1 MKNKR
6 KSATLS
12 HIMYSSPMIIIMV
25 LTLLLLT
32 YVGFGEARRKFTEFE
47 LSKMITQV
55 DIVKNAL
62 DTYLKAGLPIEQFS
76 GFATTSAM
84 LLRSDK
90 SIQEI
95 RVNDS
100 ASKLVF
106 KKNRHTEN
114 GLEGKP
120 KSKKFREY
128 KLPGKTNQL
137 IRIEESDDSFQ
148 VIQTLKNK
156 FGVAGYASIKTPKG
170 KLLAFLTESYYTV
183 FFYCIGLSLFFLL
196 FVVFF
201 ETFVKNKKNRQ
212 KYYQGIYITSFLVLS
227 IIIAQAVFKIYEHG
241 AKASTKALSD
251 SMTQRLSAIVELKIN
266 IDDIKGIGEAFDQ
279 YKESNPEINAIAITE
294 NNVTISHTDPAK
306 IGLSY
311 QKPEGS
317 LEYVNILKQDD
328 GGIKKE
334 IRVAVSLPTHII
346 TDAILGS
353 SKTFLVLLIACVLFS
368 LIFLN
373 AGSAIL
379 EVIAKDT
386 YEMDPQKSLKMILD
400 EISKDGVVTNDEKER
415 LELKLEE
422 NREIHEENRLYLD
435 TFYKKIKNGDLI
447 EKDRLENEA
456 SENRKLDPKNS
467 LKEILDEIS
476 KDGIV
481 TNDEKKHMDLKL
493 EIEKESNKN
502 DELLLENF
510 HKKIES
516 GELIEKDRLDI
527 KFEVGLNL
535 IQPAYF
541 LIVFVNAL
549 SISFLP
555 QLVQDFATKSNSSL
569 ASGSLPFTIYYLLFA
584 IVLIPAGQYAEKG
597 DLKKLMA
604 AGFLAEVVGLT
615 LVAISDNY
623 WILTLGRSASGIGQG
638 FFLIGL
644 QSYVLAITP
653 PSKKSAGHAVKV
665 IGRNSGLIAGT
676 AIGALLYAFVDY
688 KFIFISASVISI
700 AALIYLMILVPRVRD
715 VSGVYSENVFV
726 DRRAKKRNTFSS
738 MFRNIAVVLKDMEFI
753 KTLLTVGIVGKM
765 SIAGVV
771 MFAVPLLLAQKGF
784 ATEDIG
790 LALMLYY
797 IFGMGTTKI
806 ATKVVDAPG
815 ATRWVL
821 SANALIGGGASIFL
835 GFVGIHQALD
845 MASTPGI
852 TWLSYLAVGFNNLL
866 AGLGFVD
873 IDGWLILFF
882 IILMG
887 ISNGLL
893 SAPIMTHVGNS
904 EIARRNGVKSV
915 SATYVFLERFGH
927 VTGPFIIGYLIVVNQ
942 NSTLAVS
949 LFGLVTVGLG
959 VVFLLTARTPK
970 LASE

>member
-1 MKNKR
+1 MDNKR
-6 KSATLS
+6 KSAVLS
-12 HIMYSSPMIIIMV
+12 HILYSSPMIIIMV

-32 YVGFGEARRKFTEFE
+32 YVGFGEARRKYTEFE

-62 DTYLKAGLPIEQFS
+62 DIYLKAGLPIEQFS
-76 GFATTSAM
+76 GFGTTSEM
-84 LLRSDK
+84 LLRSDN

-95 RVNDS
+95 RITDS
-100 ASKLVF
+100 SSKLVF
-106 KKNRHTEN
+106 KKNRGTET
-114 GLEGKP
+114 GLEDSRRLEK
-120 KSKKFREY
+120 Y
-128 KLPGKTNQL
+128 KEVKIQGRMSEL
-137 IRIEESDDSFQ
+137 IHIEESKDSFQ
-148 VIQTLKNK
+148 VTQTLRNK

-170 KLLAFLTESYYTV
+170 ELLAFLTDSYYAV
-183 FFYCIGLSLFFLL
+183 FFSCIALSLFFLI
-196 FVVFF
+196 FVVVF
-201 ETFVKNKKNRQ
+201 EYFMPSKKNRQ
-212 KYYQGIYITSFLVLS
+212 KYYQGIYILSFLILS

-241 AKASTKALSD
+241 AKSSTKALSD
-251 SMTQRLSAIVELKIN
+251 SMTQRLSAIVELKID
-266 IDDIKGIGEAFDQ
+266 IGDIKGIGEAFSQ
-279 YKESNPEINAIAITE
+279 YQESNPEINAIAITE
-294 NNVTISHTDPAK
+294 NNVTISHTDPTK
-306 IGLSY
+306 IGVVY
-311 QKPEGS
+311 QKPDES
-317 LEYVNILKQDD
+317 LEYVNILKQD
-328 GGIKKE
+328 GSTVSKE

-346 TDAILGS
+346 TDAILSS

-373 AGSAIL
+373 AGNAIL
-379 EVIAKDT
+379 EVIAKET
-386 YEMDPQKSLKMILD
+386 YEMDSEKSLKVVLD
-400 EISKDGVVTNDEKER
+400 EIAADGIVTKDEKAR
-415 LELKLEE
+415 LELKLADSKELH
-422 NREIHEENRLYLD
+422 NDNQLYLD
-435 TFYKKIKNGDLI
+435 NFYSRIKKGELI
-447 EKDRLENEA
+447 EKDHLDTGTSDTN
-456 SENRKLDPKNS
+456 KLDPNNS
-467 LKEILDEIS
+467 LKEILDEIAE
-476 KDGIV
+476 DGIV
-481 TNDEKKHMDLKL
+481 TNVEKKQLELKL
-493 EIEKESNKN
+493 EEERESNEK
-502 DELLLENF
+502 DRLLLDAF
-510 HKKIES
+510 YKRIES
-516 GELIEKDRLDI
+516 GELVERDRLDI

-569 ASGSLPFTIYYLLFA
+569 ASGSLPFTIYYLMFA
-584 IVLIPAGQYAEKG
+584 LVLIPAGHFAEKG

-688 KFIFISASVISI
+688 KFIFISASIISI
-700 AALIYLMILVPRVRD
+700 AALIYLIILVPRVRD

-753 KTLLTVGIVGKM
+753 KTLLTIGIIGKM

-771 MFAVPLLLAQKGF
+771 MFAVPLLLTQKGF

-797 IFGMGTTKI
+797 IFGMGTTKF
-806 ATKVVDAPG
+806 ATKIVDAPG

-821 SANALIGGGASIFL
+821 SANALIGGGASLFL
-835 GFVGIHQALD
+835 GFVGIHQVLD

-852 TWLSYLAVGFNNLL
+852 TWLSYLAVGFNDLL
-866 AGLGFVD
+866 AGMGFVD
-873 IDGWLILFF
+873 IDSILIIFF

-887 ISNGLL
+887 VSNGLL
-893 SAPIMTHVGNS
+893 AAPIMTHVGNS
-904 EIARRNGVKSV
+904 TIARKNGVKSV

-927 VTGPFIIGYLIVVNQ
+927 VTGPFIIGSLIVANQ
-942 NSTLAVS
+942 NSSLAVS
-949 LFGLVTVGLG
+949 LFGLVTITLG

-970 LASE
+970 FEDE